1 MSKLNIDQQ
10 TVLKLFSDKRSDFL
24 IPDYQRP
31 YAWTEDQLITLW
43 EDVLAFA
50 IPQGDA
56 DAFDSDDEYFLGP
69 IVTFRNSERKLEIID
84 GQQRLTTLML
94 LLRAFYA
101 KFENQKDKE
110 SRLTLAKIAECLWK
124 TNEFGEADRDHLK
137 IDSEV
142 ASDDDK
148 EEFLYILKTGQVLS
162 DQKSKYATTFRLFKD
177 RIEKFT
183 LECPSYI
190 AKLAIRVLN
199 NLILLP
205 IEAESQGTALRI
217 FSTLNDRGLPLSDAD
232 IFKSQ
237 FYKYF
242 SDQGLKVEFVQRW
255 RKLEETSKQV
265 FASSRAN
272 PVDEL
277 FTRYM
282 YYERACRGIRDT
294 TTQGLRDFFEAN
306 NYELL
311 KREETLDN
319 LESLLEFWLQV
330 SNQDDSVFS
339 PEVLRRLFVLYYAPN
354 SMWTFFV
361 SVYFLHNRDVEGKLD
376 QGKFEQFLTLI
387 TGFIWAYAIDRPG
400 VNALR
405 SPIYPEM
412 VRLVNNEPVTFEN
425 YKFTRQ
431 HIKEIFT
438 SYRFTNGRPITKSML
453 IWWAFQNAD
462 QQILELD
469 TKLEIEHIYAKKRAE
484 HEAALSD
491 NVLLEALGNK
501 AFLEKRINIRASD
514 YRFVDK
520 KKYYRG
526 DDALSAQRREGT
538 KNVELVVLAENT
550 SSDFDEGDIKDRTTR
565 MIDSFISYLDDAGL
579 IQTE

>member
-1 MSKLNIDQQ
+1 MNS
-10 TVLKLFSDKRSDFL
+10 
-24 IPDYQRP
+24 
-31 YAWTEDQLITLW
+31 
-43 EDVLAFA
+43 
-50 IPQGDA
+50 
-56 DAFDSDDEYFLGP
+56 P
-69 IVTFRNSERKLEIID
+69 IVTFRNSEKKLEIID

-101 KFENQKDKE
+101 KFQQQKDKE
-110 SRLTLAKIAECLWK
+110 SGLTLQRIEQCIWK

-148 EEFLYILKTGQVLS
+148 AEFLSILKTGMVAPE
-162 DQKSKYATTFRLFKD
+162 QKSKYAAAFKFFED

-190 AKLAIRVLN
+190 AKLAVRVLN

-205 IEAESQGTALRI
+205 IEAESQNTALRI

-242 SDQGLKVEFVQRW
+242 SEEARKDDFVKRW
-255 RKLEETSKQV
+255 GDLEEKSQKV

-282 YYERACRGIRDT
+282 YYVRALRGIRDT

-311 KREETLDN
+311 RRDETLEN
-319 LESLLEFWLQV
+319 LESLLGFWVQV
-330 SNQDDSVFS
+330 SSQDDSAFS
-339 PEVLRRLFVLYYAPN
+339 PEVLRRLFILNYAPN

-361 SVYFLHNRDVEGKLD
+361 SVYFLHHRDDSGLLD
-376 QGKFEQFLTLI
+376 QARFADFLSLI

-405 SPIYPEM
+405 TPIYPEM
-412 VRLVNNEPVTFEN
+412 VRLVNSESVTFEN
-425 YKFTRQ
+425 HKFSRQ
-431 HIKEIFT
+431 HIKEIFN
-438 SYRFTNGRPITKSML
+438 SYQFTNGRPITKSML
-453 IWWAFQNAD
+453 VWWGFQNAD
-462 QQILELD
+462 QQILKLD
-469 TKLEIEHIYAKKRAE
+469 TRLEIEHIYAKRRAE
-484 HEAALSD
+484 HDATLSSKS
-491 NVLLEALGNK
+491 LLEALGNK
-501 AFLEKRINIRASD
+501 AFLEKGINIRASD
-514 YRFVDK
+514 YRFEDK
-520 KKYYRG
+520 QKLYLG
-526 DDALSAQRREGT
+526 SEELSGNRRDGS
-538 KNVELVVLAENT
+538 KNIELVSLAKT
-550 SSDFDEGDIKDRTTR
+550 STNFTEADIRERTNL
-565 MIDSFISYLDDAGL
+565 IIESFIDYLERLGL
-579 IQTE
+579 LKEE

>member
-31 YAWTEDQLITLW
+31 YAWGEDQLLTLW
-43 EDVLAFA
+43 EDLLAFA
-50 IPQGDA
+50 IPHGDA

-69 IVTFRNSERKLEIID
+69 IVTFRNTDRRLEIID

-124 TNEFGEADRDHLK
+124 TDEFGEADLDQLK

-148 EEFLYILKTGQVLS
+148 EEFLSILKTGLVAPG
-162 DQKSKYATTFRLFKD
+162 QKSKYATAFNFFKD

-190 AKLAIRVLN
+190 AKLAIRALN

-242 SDQGLKVEFVQRW
+242 SDQGRKVEFVQRW
-255 RKLEETSKQV
+255 RALEETSKKV

-272 PVDEL
+272 PVDDL

-294 TTQGLRDFFEAN
+294 TTQGLRDFFETN
-306 NYELL
+306 GYELL
-311 KREETLDN
+311 KKDETLEN
-319 LESLLEFWLQV
+319 LESLLGFWAQV
-330 SNQDDSVFS
+330 SAQDDSVFS
-339 PEVLRRLFVLYYAPN
+339 DAVLRRLFVLHYAPN
-354 SMWTFFV
+354 RMWTFFV
-361 SVYFLHNRDVEGKLD
+361 SVYFMHNRDAEGKLVQD
-376 QGKFEQFLTLI
+376 KFEQFLTLI
-387 TGFIWAYAIDRPG
+387 TGFIWAYAVVEPG

-405 SPIYPEM
+405 TPIYPQM
-412 VRLVNNEPVTFEN
+412 VRLVRNEDVTFEN
-425 YKFTRQ
+425 HKFTRQ
-431 HIKEIFT
+431 QIKEKFT
-438 SYRFTNGRPITKSML
+438 SYSFSNGRPVTKSML
-453 IWWAFQNAD
+453 VWWAFQD
-462 QQILELD
+462 PKQQILDFD

-484 HEAALSD
+484 REATLSNHD
-491 NVLLEALGNK
+491 LLEALGNK
-501 AFLEKRINIRASD
+501 AFLEKRINVRATD

-520 KKYYRG
+520 LKCYLG
-526 DDALSAQRREGT
+526 SETLSGQRREGT
-538 KNVELVVLAENT
+538 RNVELVALA
-550 SSDFDEGDIKDRTTR
+550 SSREDFQEADIKERTSQ
-565 MIDSFISYLDDAGL
+565 MIAGFIDYLDDAGL
-579 IQTE
+579 LKSS

>member
-31 YAWTEDQLITLW
+31 YAWSEDQLSTLW
-43 EDVLAFA
+43 EDILAFA

-124 TNEFGEADRDHLK
+124 TDEFGEADRDHLK

-148 EEFLYILKTGQVLS
+148 EEFLSILKSGEVTPG
-162 DQKSKYATTFRLFKD
+162 QKSKYAAAFNFFKD

-190 AKLAIRVLN
+190 AKLAIRALN

-205 IEAESQGTALRI
+205 IEAESQSTALRI

-237 FYKYF
+237 LYKYF
-242 SDQGLKVEFVQRW
+242 SDQGRKVEFVQRW
-255 RKLEETSKQV
+255 RELEETSKQV

-306 NYELL
+306 GYELL
-311 KREETLDN
+311 KKDETLEN
-319 LESLLEFWLQV
+319 LESLLGFWAQV
-330 SNQDDSVFS
+330 SIQDDSVFS
-339 PEVLRRLFVLYYAPN
+339 SEVLRRLFVLHYAPN

-361 SVYFLHNRDVEGKLD
+361 SVYFMHNRDAEGKLD

-412 VRLVNNEPVTFEN
+412 VRLVNNEPVMFEN

-438 SYRFTNGRPITKSML
+438 SYGFTNGRPITKSML
-453 IWWAFQNAD
+453 VWWAFQED
-462 QQILELD
+462 EQQVLDLD

-484 HEAALSD
+484 HEATLSD
-491 NVLLEALGNK
+491 NILLEALGNK

-520 KKYYRG
+520 QKYYLG
-526 DDALSAQRREGT
+526 AETLSGQRREGT
-538 KNVELVVLAENT
+538 KNVELAALANNMN
-550 SSDFDEGDIKDRTTR
+550 DFVEGDIKERTSQ
-565 MIDSFISYLDDAGL
+565 MIDGFIDYLDGAGL
-579 IQTE
+579 LKSS

>member
-31 YAWTEDQLITLW
+31 YAWGEDQLLTLW
-43 EDVLAFA
+43 EDLLAFA
-50 IPQGDA
+50 IPHGDA

-69 IVTFRNSERKLEIID
+69 IVTFRNTDRRLEIID

-124 TNEFGEADRDHLK
+124 TDEFGEADRDQLK

-148 EEFLYILKTGQVLS
+148 EEFLSILKTGLVAPG
-162 DQKSKYATTFRLFKD
+162 QKSKYATAFNFFKD

-190 AKLAIRVLN
+190 AKLAIRALN

-242 SDQGLKVEFVQRW
+242 SDQGRKVEFVQRW
-255 RKLEETSKQV
+255 RALEETSKKV

-294 TTQGLRDFFEAN
+294 TTQGLRDFFETN
-306 NYELL
+306 GYELL
-311 KREETLDN
+311 KKDETLEN
-319 LESLLEFWLQV
+319 LESLLGFWVQV
-330 SNQDDSVFS
+330 SAQDDSVFS
-339 PEVLRRLFVLYYAPN
+339 DAVLRRLFVLHYAPN
-354 SMWTFFV
+354 RMWTFFV
-361 SVYFLHNRDVEGKLD
+361 SVYFMHNRDAEGKLD

-387 TGFIWAYAIDRPG
+387 TGFIWAYAVVEPG

-405 SPIYPEM
+405 TPIYPQM
-412 VRLVNNEPVTFEN
+412 VRLVRNEAVTFEN
-425 YKFTRQ
+425 HKFTRQ
-431 HIKEIFT
+431 QIKEKFT
-438 SYRFTNGRPITKSML
+438 SYSFSNGRPVTKSML
-453 IWWAFQNAD
+453 VWWAFQD
-462 QQILELD
+462 PKQQILDFD

-484 HEAALSD
+484 REATLSNND
-491 NVLLEALGNK
+491 LLEALGNK
-501 AFLEKRINIRASD
+501 AFLEKRINVRATD
-514 YRFVDK
+514 YHFVDK
-520 KKYYRG
+520 LKCYLG
-526 DDALSAQRREGT
+526 AETLSGQRREGT
-538 KNVELVVLAENT
+538 RNVELVALA
-550 SSDFDEGDIKDRTTR
+550 SSREDFQEADIKERTSQ
-565 MIDSFISYLDDAGL
+565 MIAGFIDYLDDAGL
-579 IQTE
+579 LKSS

>member
-31 YAWTEDQLITLW
+31 YAWGEDQLLTLW
-43 EDVLAFA
+43 EDLLAFA
-50 IPQGDA
+50 IPHGDA

-69 IVTFRNSERKLEIID
+69 IVTFRNTDRRLEIID

-124 TNEFGEADRDHLK
+124 TDEFGEADRDQLK

-148 EEFLYILKTGQVLS
+148 EEFLSILKTGLVAPG
-162 DQKSKYATTFRLFKD
+162 QKSKYATAFNFFKD
-177 RIEKFT
+177 RIEKLT

-190 AKLAIRVLN
+190 AKLAIRALN

-242 SDQGLKVEFVQRW
+242 SDQGRKVEFVQRW
-255 RKLEETSKQV
+255 RALEETSKKV

-294 TTQGLRDFFEAN
+294 TTQGLRDFFETN
-306 NYELL
+306 GYELL
-311 KREETLDN
+311 KKDETLEN
-319 LESLLEFWLQV
+319 LESLLGFWVQV
-330 SNQDDSVFS
+330 SAQDDSVFS
-339 PEVLRRLFVLYYAPN
+339 DAVLRRLFVLHYAPN
-354 SMWTFFV
+354 RMWTFFV
-361 SVYFLHNRDVEGKLD
+361 SVYFMHNRDAEGKLD

-387 TGFIWAYAIDRPG
+387 TGFIWAYAVVEPG

-405 SPIYPEM
+405 TPIYPQM
-412 VRLVNNEPVTFEN
+412 VRLVRDEAVTFEN
-425 YKFTRQ
+425 HKFTRQ
-431 HIKEIFT
+431 QIKEKFT
-438 SYRFTNGRPITKSML
+438 SYSFSNGRPVTKSML
-453 IWWAFQNAD
+453 VWWAFQD
-462 QQILELD
+462 PKQQILDFD

-484 HEAALSD
+484 REATLSNND
-491 NVLLEALGNK
+491 LLEALGNK
-501 AFLEKRINIRASD
+501 AFLEKRINVRATD

-520 KKYYRG
+520 LKCYLG
-526 DDALSAQRREGT
+526 AETLSGQRREGT
-538 KNVELVVLAENT
+538 RNVELVALA
-550 SSDFDEGDIKDRTTR
+550 SSREDFQEADIKERTSQ
-565 MIDSFISYLDDAGL
+565 MIAGFIDYLDDAGL
-579 IQTE
+579 LKSS